1 MSNRVA
7 RHHSI
12 PLIVY
17 LPIPNTGLNPLE
29 ESLEEAANL
38 LSEGNDALAIGESG
52 TLPVGVGFITW
63 SASLEV
69 AIPALRKYRPYA
81 VWLFAPPRSIHDL
94 IPWVQQI
101 REATSHAT
109 KIWVQIGSVADATL
123 ATELL
128 RPSVLVV
135 QGTDAGGHALARG
148 ASIISLVPEVH
159 DKIQEMQV
167 QQQRV
172 DDGRGL
178 AALVQLGA
186 QGRLLGTRFLASPEA
201 LIADGYLKEAL
212 RAPDDNQNLYLDVL
226 EKVSEEYGPK
236 CRITTYA
243 GTRVGLIKE
252 VMPARDIV
260 LIKYWCLDYPR

>member
-1 MSNRVA
+1 M
-7 RHHSI
+7 
-12 PLIVY
+12 
-17 LPIPNTGLNPLE
+17 E

-38 LSEGNDALAIGESG
+38 LSEGSDALAIGESG

-109 KIWVQIGSVADATL
+109 KIWAQIGLVADTTL

-172 DDGRGL
+172 EHPIQLLAAGGISDGRGL

-186 QGRLLGTRFLASPEA
+186 QGRVLGTRFLASPEA

-212 RAPDDNQNLYLDVL
+212 RAPD
-226 EKVSEEYGPK
+226 G
-236 CRITTYA
+236 
-243 GTRVGLIKE
+243 
-252 VMPARDIV
+252 
-260 LIKYWCLDYPR
+260 